1 MDTDNKGNIQV
12 SDDKV
17 EARGAWPAL
26 HHPVAEMERV
36 IDRFFGRGLPSLWRW
51 DDLPLI
57 DNLFEAKG
65 LRLPT
70 LDVIDRY
77 ADIMVRAEIPGV
89 DKKDINV
96 SVTDNVLTIKAQSSC
111 EKEEEKGDYY
121 RREIS
126 SSSFARS
133 VSLPGTVDVSK
144 AAANLREGILEITL
158 PKEAPSRKLNI
169 PVN

>member
-1 MDTDNKGNIQV
+1 MDTDNKGNIKV

-17 EARGAWPAL
+17 EGKGAWPAL

-51 DDLPLI
+51 EDLPLI

-96 SVTDNVLTIKAQSSC
+96 SVTDNVLTIKAQSSR

-158 PKEAPSRKLNI
+158 PMEAPSRKLNI

>member
-1 MDTDNKGNIQV
+1 VDTDNKGNIKV

-17 EARGAWPAL
+17 EGKGAWPAL

-51 DDLPLI
+51 EDLPLI

-77 ADIMVRAEIPGV
+77 ADILVRAEIPGV

-96 SVTDNVLTIKAQSSC
+96 SVTDNVLTIKAQSSR
-111 EKEEEKGDYY
+111 EKEEKGDYY

-133 VSLPGTVDVSK
+133 VSLPGTVDASK
-144 AAANLREGILEITL
+144 SAANLREGILEITL

>member
-1 MDTDNKGNIQV
+1 MDTDNKGNIKV

-17 EARGAWPAL
+17 EGKGAWPAL

-51 DDLPLI
+51 EDLPLI

-96 SVTDNVLTIKAQSSC
+96 CYELFNILSGGQFAVP
-111 EKEEEKGDYY
+111 EK
-121 RREIS
+121 
-126 SSSFARS
+126 
-133 VSLPGTVDVSK
+133 LSK
-144 AAANLREGILEITL
+144 AGFVFADTDLKNTITRIL
-158 PKEAPSRKLNI
+158 K
-169 PVN
+169 